1 MEYLGGITRRLEE
14 VRGRECKRKE
24 EVLGFHPPTQQ
35 LFKINIKVKGPSPV
49 SFSNVITHPSPP
61 NQTVPKEESRRKT

>member
-24 EVLGFHPPTQQ
+24 EVLGLYPPTPQ
-35 LFKINIKVKGPSPV
+35 LFKINKKVKGPSPI
-49 SFSNVITHPSPP
+49 SFSNVTTPPSPFP
-61 NQTVPKEESRRKT
+61 P